1 MENKGTRVQLPVLV
15 SQTQFAG
22 VCSLHSA
29 SFPVRAPERGKLCIG
44 LRRTF
49 QKGQDQHAGGEV
61 QAHFNVHAGA
71 HTHQTRRAVF
81 LENERLQQLF
91 NFFVRLVIHQL
102 SCQLV
107 CEMHLSPSLQ
117 ECELRVHGG
126 RLRARVCMDHRR
138 QEPGPAELRPTWG
151 PPFLA
156 KCRNPNLHTD
166 RQGCSF
172 RFSQTATAF
181 PSAGDLQGWF
191 TSLFKEPV
199 L

>member
-1 MENKGTRVQLPVLV
+1 MCSCLLWFHRH
-15 SQTQFAG
+15 SQFAG

-29 SFPVRAPERGKLCIG
+29 SSPVRAPERGKLCIG

-61 QAHFNVHAGA
+61 QAFQCARKCAHAPRK
-71 HTHQTRRAVF
+71 TRRAVF
-81 LENERLQQLF
+81 LENEKLQQLF

-107 CEMHLSPSLQ
+107 GEMYLSPSLQ
-117 ECELRVHGG
+117 ECELRVRGG
-126 RLRARVCMDHRR
+126 HLRARVCMDHRW

-191 TSLFKEPV
+191 TSPFKEPV